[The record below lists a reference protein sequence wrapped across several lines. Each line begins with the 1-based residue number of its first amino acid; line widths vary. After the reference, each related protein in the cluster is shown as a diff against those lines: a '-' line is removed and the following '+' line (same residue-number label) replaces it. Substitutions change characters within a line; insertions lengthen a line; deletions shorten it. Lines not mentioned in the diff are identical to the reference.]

1 MEAMERKACYEIDA
15 ANRVVRVDDGFAE
28 LAADYGHPSLA
39 DDALGRPLLEFVAGD
54 RPRELQRAL
63 MTRARAAAP
72 EPLELRYR
80 CDAPE
85 MRRYG
90 VLQLHGRADGS
101 LVFTTWFEA
110 TEDRP
115 YQALLDP
122 EAPRDVDSTVEL
134 CAWCNR
140 FGSNDGW
147 HEAEAVIAASDA
159 RPPAVEHGLCE
170 ICELLLTTRPGA
182 EPKWSGPF
190 GHP

>member
-1 MEAMERKACYEIDA
+1 MEAMERKACYEVDPA
-15 ANRVVRVDDGFAE
+15 DRVVRVDEGFAE
-28 LAADYGHPSLA
+28 LAAGYGQPSLA
-39 DDALGRPLLEFVAGD
+39 QDALGRPLLDFVAGD

-63 MTRARAAAP
+63 MARARSAAP
-72 EPLELRYR
+72 DPLELRYR

-90 VLQLHGRADGS
+90 VLQLHGRTDGS

-115 YQALLDP
+115 YQAVLDP
-122 EAPRDVDSTVEL
+122 DAPRDSDNTIAL

-140 FGSNDGW
+140 FRTDGTW
-147 HEAEAVIAASDA
+147 HEAEAVIARSDA
-159 RPPAVEHGLCE
+159 RPPTLEHGLCE

-182 EPKWSGPF
+182 GPTRSGPF
-190 GHP
+190 GRP